1 MNKKFLTLGSHI
13 REELSEIRR
22 SIQRAKQAWSLALNE
37 DDSLYLDSVAL
48 NLHDFYNGLERIFER
63 IAENIDEIKPEGL
76 NWHQEILRQMAM
88 EIPKVRPAVI
98 SQDLKEE
105 LDKYRAFRHI
115 VRNIYAHNFRID
127 KIKDLIGNIDKV
139 LNKLEENLQIF
150 CEFLEITEM

>member
-1 MNKKFLTLGSHI
+1 MNKKFLTLNSHI
-13 REELSEIRR
+13 REELLEIQG
-22 SIQRAKQAWSLALNE
+22 SIQRAKKAWSLALNE
-37 DDSLYLDSVAL
+37 EDSLYLDSVAL

-98 SQDLKEE
+98 SQDLREE

-127 KIKDLIGNIDKV
+127 KIKDLMGNIDKV

-150 CEFLEITEM
+150 CEFLEKPEM

>member
-1 MNKKFLTLGSHI
+1 MNKKYLTLGSHI
-13 REELSEIRR
+13 KEELSEIQII
-22 SIQRAKQAWSLALNE
+22 IQRAKKAWSLALTK

-48 NLHDFYNGLERIFER
+48 NLHDFYSGLERIFER
-63 IAENIDEIKPEGL
+63 VAENIDETKPESL
-76 NWHQEILRQMAM
+76 NWHQQILKQMAM

-127 KIKDLIGNIDKV
+127 KMKDLMGNIDKI
-139 LNKLEENLQIF
+139 LSELEKELRIF
-150 CEFLEITEM
+150 YEFLENS

>member
-22 SIQRAKQAWSLALNE
+22 SIQRAKKAWSLALNK

-76 NWHQEILRQMAM
+76 NWHQEILKQMAM

-98 SQDLKEE
+98 SQGLREE

-115 VRNIYAHNFRID
+115 VRNIYAHNFKID
-127 KIKDLIGNIDKV
+127 KIKDLMGDIDKV
-139 LNKLEENLQIF
+139 LNKLEENMRIF
-150 CEFLEITEM
+150 CEFLEKSEM

>member
-1 MNKKFLTLGSHI
+1 MNKKYLTLGSHI
-13 REELSEIRR
+13 REELSEIKV
-22 SIQRAKQAWSLALNE
+22 SIQRAKKAWSLALSK

-76 NWHQEILRQMAM
+76 NWHQQILKQMAM
-88 EIPKVRPAVI
+88 EIPKVRPAII

-105 LDKYRAFRHI
+105 LDKYRAFRHF

-127 KIKDLIGNIDKV
+127 KIKDLMGNIDKV
-139 LNKLEENLQIF
+139 LSELEKELRIF
-150 CEFLEITEM
+150 YEFLENS

>member
-1 MNKKFLTLGSHI
+1 MNKKYLTLGSHI
-13 REELSEIRR
+13 REELSEIQII
-22 SIQRAKQAWSLALNE
+22 IQRAKKAWSLALTK

-48 NLHDFYNGLERIFER
+48 NLHDFYSGLERIFER
-63 IAENIDEIKPEGL
+63 VAENIDETKPESL
-76 NWHQEILRQMAM
+76 NWHQQILKQMAM

-127 KIKDLIGNIDKV
+127 KMKDLMGNIDKV
-139 LNKLEENLQIF
+139 LSELEKELRIF
-150 CEFLEITEM
+150 YEFLENS

>member
-22 SIQRAKQAWSLALNE
+22 SIQRAKKAWSLALNK

-76 NWHQEILRQMAM
+76 NWHQEILKQMAM

-98 SQDLKEE
+98 SQDLREE

-127 KIKDLIGNIDKV
+127 KIKDLMENIDKL

-150 CEFLEITEM
+150 CEFLEKPEM

>member
-1 MNKKFLTLGSHI
+1 MNKKFLTLSSHI
-13 REELSEIRR
+13 REELLEIQG
-22 SIQRAKQAWSLALNE
+22 SIQRAKKAWSLALNE

-98 SQDLKEE
+98 SQDLREE

-127 KIKDLIGNIDKV
+127 KIKDLMGNIDKV

-150 CEFLEITEM
+150 CEFLEKPEM

>member
-76 NWHQEILRQMAM
+76 NWHQEILKQMAM

-98 SQDLKEE
+98 SQDLREE

-115 VRNIYAHNFRID
+115 VRNIYAHNFKID
-127 KIKDLIGNIDKV
+127 KIKDLMRNIDKL

-150 CEFLEITEM
+150 CEFLEKPEM

>member
-1 MNKKFLTLGSHI
+1 MNKKYLTLGSHI
-13 REELSEIRR
+13 REELSEIKV
-22 SIQRAKQAWSLALNE
+22 SIQRAKKAWSLALSK

-76 NWHQEILRQMAM
+76 NWHQQILKQMAM

-105 LDKYRAFRHI
+105 LDKYRAFRHF
-115 VRNIYAHNFRID
+115 VRNIYVHNFRID
-127 KIKDLIGNIDKV
+127 KIKDLMGNIDKV
-139 LNKLEENLQIF
+139 LSELEKELRIF
-150 CEFLEITEM
+150 YEFLENS

>member
-1 MNKKFLTLGSHI
+1 MNKKFLTLNSHI
-13 REELSEIRR
+13 REELLEIQG
-22 SIQRAKQAWSLALNE
+22 SIQRAKKAWSLALNE
-37 DDSLYLDSVAL
+37 EDSLYLDSVAL

-98 SQDLKEE
+98 SQDLREE

-127 KIKDLIGNIDKV
+127 KIKDLMGNIDKV
-139 LNKLEENLQIF
+139 VNKLEENLQIF
-150 CEFLEITEM
+150 CEFLEKPEM

>member
-1 MNKKFLTLGSHI
+1 MNKKYLTLGSHI

-76 NWHQEILRQMAM
+76 NWHQEILRQMVI

-98 SQDLKEE
+98 SQDLREE

-127 KIKDLIGNIDKV
+127 KIKDLMANIDKV
-139 LNKLEENLQIF
+139 LNKLEENLQAF
-150 CEFLEITEM
+150 CEFLEKPEM

>member
-98 SQDLKEE
+98 SQDLREE

-127 KIKDLIGNIDKV
+127 KIKDLIGNIDKI

-150 CEFLEITEM
+150 CEFLERPEI

>member
-1 MNKKFLTLGSHI
+1 MNKKFLTLNSHI
-13 REELSEIRR
+13 REELLEIQG
-22 SIQRAKQAWSLALNE
+22 SIQRAKKAWSLALNE

-98 SQDLKEE
+98 SQDLREE

-127 KIKDLIGNIDKV
+127 KIKDLMGNIDKV

-150 CEFLEITEM
+150 CEFLEKPEM

>member
-1 MNKKFLTLGSHI
+1 MNKKFLTLSSHI
-13 REELSEIRR
+13 REELLEIQG
-22 SIQRAKQAWSLALNE
+22 SIQRAKKAWSLALNE

-98 SQDLKEE
+98 LQDLREE

-127 KIKDLIGNIDKV
+127 KIKDLMGNIDKV

-150 CEFLEITEM
+150 CEFLEKPEM

>member
-22 SIQRAKQAWSLALNE
+22 SIQRAKKAWSLALNK

-76 NWHQEILRQMAM
+76 NWHQEILKQLAM

-98 SQDLKEE
+98 SQGLREE

-115 VRNIYAHNFRID
+115 VRNIYAHNFKID
-127 KIKDLIGNIDKV
+127 KIKDLMGDIDKV
-139 LNKLEENLQIF
+139 LNKLEENMRIF
-150 CEFLEITEM
+150 CEFLEKSEM

>member
-98 SQDLKEE
+98 SQDLREE

-127 KIKDLIGNIDKV
+127 KIKDLMGNIDKV
-139 LNKLEENLQIF
+139 LNKLEENLQVF
-150 CEFLEITEM
+150 CEFLEKPEM

>member
-22 SIQRAKQAWSLALNE
+22 SVQRAKQAWSLALNE

-76 NWHQEILRQMAM
+76 NWHQEILRQMVM

-98 SQDLKEE
+98 SQDLREE

-127 KIKDLIGNIDKV
+127 KIKDLMENIDKL

-150 CEFLEITEM
+150 CEFLEKPEM

>member
-1 MNKKFLTLGSHI
+1 MSKKFLTLGSHI

-98 SQDLKEE
+98 SQDLREE

-127 KIKDLIGNIDKV
+127 KIKDLIGNIDKI
-139 LNKLEENLQIF
+139 LDKLEENLQIF
-150 CEFLEITEM
+150 CEFLERPEI

>member
-22 SIQRAKQAWSLALNE
+22 SIQRAKKAWSLALNE

-98 SQDLKEE
+98 SQDLREE

-127 KIKDLIGNIDKV
+127 KIKDLIGNIDKI

-150 CEFLEITEM
+150 CEFLERPEI

>member
-98 SQDLKEE
+98 SQDLREE

-127 KIKDLIGNIDKV
+127 KIKDLMGNIDKV

-150 CEFLEITEM
+150 CEFLEKPEI

>member
-1 MNKKFLTLGSHI
+1 MNKKFLTLNSHI
-13 REELSEIRR
+13 REELLGIQG
-22 SIQRAKQAWSLALNE
+22 SIQRAKKAWSLALNE
-37 DDSLYLDSVAL
+37 EDSLYLDSVAL

-98 SQDLKEE
+98 SQDLREE

-127 KIKDLIGNIDKV
+127 KIKDLMGNIDKV
-139 LNKLEENLQIF
+139 VNKLEENLQIF
-150 CEFLEITEM
+150 CEFLEKPEM

>member
-22 SIQRAKQAWSLALNE
+22 RIQRAKQAWSLALNE

-76 NWHQEILRQMAM
+76 NWHQEILKQMAM

-98 SQDLKEE
+98 SQDLREE

-150 CEFLEITEM
+150 CEFLEKSEM

>member
-22 SIQRAKQAWSLALNE
+22 SIQRAKKAWSLALNK

-76 NWHQEILRQMAM
+76 NWHQEILKQMAM

-98 SQDLKEE
+98 SQDLREE

-115 VRNIYAHNFRID
+115 VRNIYAHNFKID
-127 KIKDLIGNIDKV
+127 KIKDLMGDIDKV
-139 LNKLEENLQIF
+139 LNKLEENMRIF
-150 CEFLEITEM
+150 CEFLEKSEM

>member
-98 SQDLKEE
+98 SQDLREE

-150 CEFLEITEM
+150 CEFLERPEI

>member
-22 SIQRAKQAWSLALNE
+22 SIQRAKKAWSLALNK

-76 NWHQEILRQMAM
+76 NWHQEILKQMAM

-98 SQDLKEE
+98 SQDLREE

-115 VRNIYAHNFRID
+115 VRNIYAHNFKID
-127 KIKDLIGNIDKV
+127 KIKDLMGDTDKV
-139 LNKLEENLQIF
+139 LNKLEENMRIF
-150 CEFLEITEM
+150 CEFLEKSEM

>member
-22 SIQRAKQAWSLALNE
+22 SIQRAKKAWSLALNK

-76 NWHQEILRQMAM
+76 NWHQEILKQMAM

-98 SQDLKEE
+98 SQDLREE

-115 VRNIYAHNFRID
+115 VRNIYAHNFKID
-127 KIKDLIGNIDKV
+127 KIKDLMGDIDEV
-139 LNKLEENLQIF
+139 LNKLEENMRIF
-150 CEFLEITEM
+150 CEFLEKSEM

>member
-1 MNKKFLTLGSHI
+1 MNKKFLTLNSHI
-13 REELSEIRR
+13 REELLEIQG
-22 SIQRAKQAWSLALNE
+22 SIQRAKKAWSLALNE

-98 SQDLKEE
+98 SQDLAE
-105 LDKYRAFRHI
+105 YFI
-115 VRNIYAHNFRID
+115 
-127 KIKDLIGNIDKV
+127 IKN
-139 LNKLEENLQIF
+139 
-150 CEFLEITEM
+150 

>member
-1 MNKKFLTLGSHI
+1 MNKKYLTLGSHI

-76 NWHQEILRQMAM
+76 NWHQEILRQMVI

-98 SQDLKEE
+98 SQDLREE

-127 KIKDLIGNIDKV
+127 KIKDLMGNIDKV

-150 CEFLEITEM
+150 CEFLEKPEM

>member
-98 SQDLKEE
+98 SQDLREE

-127 KIKDLIGNIDKV
+127 KIKDLIGNIDKI

-150 CEFLEITEM
+150 CEFLERPVI